1 MPIDSHSEGSL
12 AEKQVYYVTGKEFT
26 KGSRC
31 TFTFCTIACTSVDWC
46 NVAWMTIDL
55 PDVVLLALF
64 DFYVDEIWPEAWYK
78 LVHVTPQH
86 VCRKWRNV
94 VFGSP
99 HRLKLRL
106 YCTAGTPVRK
116 TLDVWPPLPISVRS
130 NGHNVWCMNNII
142 AALEHND
149 RICEL
154 GLFDIP
160 SSQLETVLE
169 TMQRPFPTLTRLQLQ
184 SREETVPL
192 HPNSFLG
199 GSAPRLQSLFLDC
212 IPFPGLPKLLL
223 SATDLVDLDLRRIPH
238 SGYISPEAM
247 VTGLSVLTR
256 LESLVI
262 IFHFSVS
269 RLRWKSRPL
278 LPLKPIVLPV
288 LTKLHFGGACEY
300 LDYLVAQIYVP
311 LLDNLKITFFV
322 QEIFDTPQFAQFV
335 SRTPKF
341 EAQGEARV
349 EFLEQGVGVK
359 LLGGKLKLEFACPIN
374 GHLSSLAQVCV
385 SCLPQALIHG
395 VERLYIFRNIFWPLS
410 WEDNSI
416 NQWLEGLHPFTA
428 VKDVYISQD
437 LVPNIMRALH
447 ELVGE
452 RVTEFLPAMRTLF
465 LADPPSSEPFWEWE
479 EAIGHF
485 VAAREL
491 AGHPFVVSR
500 WVRKAGDE

>member
-1 MPIDSHSEGSL
+1 
-12 AEKQVYYVTGKEFT
+12 V
-26 KGSRC
+26 
-31 TFTFCTIACTSVDWC
+31 
-46 NVAWMTIDL
+46 TIDIL
-55 PDVVLLALF
+55 PEDALLEIF
-64 DFYVDEIWPEAWYK
+64 DFYVDNARMIEDWQT
-78 LVHVTPQH
+78 LVH

-99 HRLKLRL
+99 RRLDLHL
-106 YCTAGTPVRK
+106 LCTNSTPVREI
-116 TLDVWPPLPISVRS
+116 LDVWPPIDIVVKAWDFY
-130 NGHNVWCMNNII
+130 NVGVDNIL
-142 AALEHND
+142 AALKYKD
-149 RICEL
+149 RTSHITL
-154 GLFDIP
+154 HSVPIP
-160 SSQLETVLE
+160 QLEIILAE
-169 TMQRPFPTLTRLQLQ
+169 MQQPFPALYYLKIFSMHDAPSVQ
-184 SREETVPL
+184 PD
-192 HPNSFLG
+192 SFLG
-199 GSAPRLQSLFLDC
+199 GSVPGLRVLKLYYF
-212 IPFPGLPKLLL
+212 PFPGLPKLLL
-223 SATDLVDLDLRRIPH
+223 SATHLVHLELFGLTF
-238 SGYISPEAM
+238 SEYISPEAM

-395 VERLYIFRNIFWPLS
+395 VERLYIFRMIFWPLS

>member
-1 MPIDSHSEGSL
+1 
-12 AEKQVYYVTGKEFT
+12 
-26 KGSRC
+26 
-31 TFTFCTIACTSVDWC
+31 
-46 NVAWMTIDL
+46 MTIDL

-256 LESLVI
+256 LERLDIGFESPQCRPDQRSRRPSPQTRSLIPALTEFRFRGVGDYLEDLVARI
-262 IFHFSVS
+262 NT
-269 RLRWKSRPL
+269 PL
-278 LPLKPIVLPV
+278 LNKM
-288 LTKLHFGGACEY
+288 T
-300 LDYLVAQIYVP
+300 
-311 LLDNLKITFFV
+311 ITFFH
-322 QEIFDTPQFAQFV
+322 QLIFETPQLTQFI
-335 SRTPKF
+335 SRIPNFKVHV
-341 EAQGEARV
+341 EARV
-349 EFLEQGVGVK
+349 VFSSWDVWVTLPRAFDGR
-359 LLGGKLKLEFACPIN
+359 LHLGITCRQSDWQ
-374 GHLSSLAQVCV
+374 LSSLAQVC
-385 SCLPQALIHG
+385 SLSFPHALIPA
-395 VERLYIFRNIFWPLS
+395 VEHLYILEAGLS
-410 WEDNSI
+410 RLHWQDDIETS
-416 NQWLEGLHPFTA
+416 QWQEFLRPFTT
-428 VKDVYISQD
+428 VKSLYISQEF
-437 LVPNIMRALH
+437 VPRIAPTLQ
-447 ELVGE
+447 ELAGE
-452 RVTEFLPAMRTLF
+452 TVTEVLPFLQTLF
-465 LADPPSSEPFWEWE
+465 LEEPLPSGPVQET
-479 EAIGHF
+479 IGQF
-485 VAAREL
+485 VAARQL
-491 AGHPFVVSR
+491 SGHPVAVSH
-500 WVRKAGDE
+500 WERK